1 MQITE
6 KREKQ
11 FYEQFHILNFQ
22 DQKCFFTTTIK
33 NKSIYVHFTVTD
45 KDTPN
50 SESSTLFSMTFS
62 PEEREKYLEM
72 RTEIINYCKN
82 VAKEE
87 LEITEKEFIN
97 HFKKFKPNS
106 AWFNPIIDFESTKNN
121 NNYSSSNKYI
131 KRTTDDSKIAQIKP
145 YVLLETLKQNG
156 IITGYTEP
164 NTRSEVFW
172 VFKLTSSYSPRPVD
186 FKASVKKLEEIRQN
200 PSDPSMNVFKE
211 VKLGSKGYP
220 ASALGLTMFLGDN
233 GLFSEK
239 LNTREEKVDRAKKF
253 LLSIYNSIN
262 KINLFDFN
270 YVPNSNQD
278 YKFPSYDVHRL
289 PFKEEGE
296 TANIIEYLTVDRKIS
311 RETVNVIINQNMVY
325 NGSFY
330 MNSFVNRK
338 PSPIKQIFFE
348 MKDKDGISKCTE
360 RYDIKKTPRE
370 VNGVKIY
377 ENKAEKKFT
386 HLAEGHCFKIMN
398 ENPKVNYLSEG
409 IPDLLSLRDFVSYS
423 GNNPDSANY
432 WSIPGVTSLGNILAT
447 HLNIAYE
454 VKDDEK
460 IKKFGKVY
468 YTEEIVSTTVL
479 TQEEIEKNA
488 RILKDFN
495 FLFLAS
501 TSTLSNKILGT
512 IEILK
517 PLVDIKV
524 RAVAYREEEL
534 NYEEFGTNT
543 IYLDETNFVDF
554 FKRNNITIAVID
566 KETKICSLS
575 KKEKIEPLNDQ
586 NIEKIKQN
594 IDKYFNGANNF
605 ACAFDQDNA
614 GRAMIPV
621 IEALNEYLGKHGLN
635 FYDALPSRNLNMK
648 DWNELL
654 KEYVEIKDSNP
665 ERANEILN
673 DFNSKFDM
681 SEKKS
686 QYKQINKPT

>member
-11 FYEQFHILNFQ
+11 FYEQFYILNFSEH
-22 DQKCFFTTTIK
+22 KCFFTTTIK

-45 KDTPN
+45 KDLPT
-50 SESSTLFSMTFS
+50 SESSTLLSMVFT
-62 PEEREKYLEM
+62 PEEREMYLAM
-72 RTEIINYCKN
+72 RTEIISYCKN
-82 VAKEE
+82 IAKENIE
-87 LEITEKEFIN
+87 VSEKEFLN
-97 HFKKFKPNS
+97 HFKQFKPKNF
-106 AWFNPIIDFESTKNN
+106 WFNPIIDFEQNKNN
-121 NNYSSSNKYI
+121 NNYSNSNKYT
-131 KRTTDDSKIAQIKP
+131 KKTNDDSKIAQIKP

-156 IITGYTEP
+156 IISGYTEQ
-164 NTRSEVFW
+164 NTRSEIFW
-172 VFKLTSSYSPRPVD
+172 VFKLTTSYLSKPIE
-186 FKASVKKLEEIRQN
+186 FKASVKKLEEIRLN

-211 VKLGSKGYP
+211 VRIGSKGYP

-239 LNTREEKVDRAKKF
+239 ANTREEKVDRAKKF

-270 YVPNSNQD
+270 HIANNSQD

-311 RETVNVIINQNMVY
+311 RDTVNLILNQGMVY

-348 MKDKDGISKCTE
+348 MKDKDGNSKCTE
-360 RYDIKKTPRE
+360 RYDIKKIPKDI
-370 VNGVKIY
+370 NGVKVY

-398 ENPKVNYLSEG
+398 DNAKVTYLSEG
-409 IPDLLSLRDFVSYS
+409 IPDLLSLRDFVAYS
-423 GNNPDSANY
+423 GNNPDNANY

-460 IKKFGKVY
+460 IKKLGKIY
-468 YTEEIVSTTVL
+468 YTEEIVSTTIL
-479 TQEEIEKNA
+479 TKEEIEKNA

-495 FLFLAS
+495 FVFLANNS
-501 TSTLSNKILGT
+501 KLSNKLLET
-512 IEILK
+512 IEILS

-524 RAVAYREEEL
+524 KPVSYREEEL

-543 IYLDETNFVDF
+543 IYLDETNFADF
-554 FKRNNITIAVID
+554 FKRNNITIALIEGE
-566 KETKICSLS
+566 KKICSLS
-575 KKEKIEPLNDQ
+575 KKEKIEPLNDE

-594 IDKYFNGANNF
+594 IQKYFNGANNF
-605 ACAFDQDNA
+605 VCAFDQDTA
-614 GRAMIPV
+614 GKSMIPV
-621 IEALNEYLGKHGLN
+621 IEALNEYLGKHGIY
-635 FYDALPSRNLNMK
+635 FFDGLPNPSLKMK

-654 KEYVEIKDSNP
+654 KEYVAVKNKDIDK
-665 ERANEILN
+665 ANDILA

-681 SEKKS
+681 TEKKN